1 MSTFARILTAGALSL
16 LAGTALAQ
24 SGVNAGSG
32 TGSGVAG
39 PNIDFFAGPSTAPGG
54 NPDVG
59 DARGGKS
66 RGMGGLTDALER
78 AFTAPADQNQD
89 ERQN

>member
-1 MSTFARILTAGALSL
+1 MNAYTRILTAGALSL
-16 LAGTALAQ
+16 FAGATFAQ
-24 SGVNAGSG
+24 SGVSG

-54 NPDVG
+54 NPNVG

-66 RGMGGLTDALER
+66 RGMGGLTDAIDR
-78 AFTAPADQNQD
+78 AFTPPASQRQD
-89 ERQN
+89 RDEDKN

>member
-1 MSTFARILTAGALSL
+1 MNAYTRILAAGTLSL

-24 SGVNAGSG
+24 SGVSG

-66 RGMGGLTDALER
+66 RGMGGLTDAIDR
-78 AFTAPADQNQD
+78 AFTPPAGQDRDQD
-89 ERQN
+89 EN